1 VHEAHC
7 PQSCL
12 GGGAWV
18 VDAGVNDFFG
28 REEHSFFGQFEN
40 NSNIYVGVRYNFGVG
55 ENGF

>member
-1 VHEAHC
+1 M
-7 PQSCL
+7 
-12 GGGAWV
+12 